1 MEGKKNPGG
10 GSASL
15 LRGRQMRFCLESIAQ
30 LEIKI
35 KNKKKLLPSSDLLFQ
50 TCMLDYYPAPLLQF
64 SSSFS
69 SSAAWKFGNSM
80 PSRVFIK
87 SYTWS
92 NKVFPLRAQ
101 KKVRL

>member
-30 LEIKI
+30 LEIKR
-35 KNKKKLLPSSDLLFQ
+35 KKTFVQFRPPFSDLH
-50 TCMLDYYPAPLLQF
+50 CMLDYYPAPLLQF